1 MKRALAVVMLAALPA
16 CQGTRFD
23 ETEWRPNLQSR
34 TNAVTLPNPKASL
47 DPWSERYVL
56 EFLPDE
62 SAPARHALV
71 LELDRTIREGDGQ
84 DATGVLKAWRY
95 ESPGR
100 SPLTPEN
107 SRLKSGKISFH
118 RLPEDHVN
126 GTFDLLFVSSADGKL
141 LWNELTEFQLSGS
154 FRAILST
161 PRAR

>member
-1 MKRALAVVMLAALPA
+1 MKRALAIAMLAALPA

-23 ETEWRPNLQSR
+23 ETEWRSNLQSR
-34 TNAVTLPNPKASL
+34 TNSVSLPKPKASL
-47 DPWSERYVL
+47 DPWSDRYVL

-62 SAPARHALV
+62 GAPVRHALV
-71 LELDRTIREGDGQ
+71 LELDRTIRDGDGQ
-84 DATGVLKAWRY
+84 DAADILKAWRY
-95 ESPGR
+95 DSPSR
-100 SPLTPEN
+100 SPLTPQN

-126 GTFDLLFVSSADGKL
+126 GTFDLLFESNVDGKL

-154 FRAILST
+154 FRAILSP